1 MGIESL
7 LHDEQTAVNIYFLD
21 NHADVCDLK
30 QVLAA
35 ARRLEQTARVRDRL
49 LGVPHEGVLP
59 VCVALVMAIA
69 PAAHELA
76 LDGVP
81 LVPPCQN

>member
-7 LHDEQTAVNIYFLD
+7 LHDEQTAVNIDFLD
-21 NHADVCDLK
+21 NHSDVCDLE

-35 ARRLEQTARVRDRL
+35 AGRLEQAARVRDGL
-49 LGVPHEGVLP
+49 LGITHEGVLP
-59 VCVALVMAIA
+59 VCVALVVTVS
-69 PAAHELA
+69 PAAQELA

-81 LVPPCQN
+81 LVPQCQN

>member
-7 LHDEQTAVNIYFLD
+7 LHDKQTAVNIDFLN
-21 NHADVCDLK
+21 NHSDVCDLE

-35 ARRLEQTARVRDRL
+35 AGCLEQAARVRDGLFR
-49 LGVPHEGVLP
+49 VPHESVLP
-59 VCVALVMAIA
+59 VCVALVVTVS
-69 PAAHELA
+69 PATQELA

-81 LVPPCQN
+81 LVP